1 MPSHCQ
7 VVYIS
12 GSKQKLGVAEESS
25 KSKVTELQ
33 GSQTSWATPEE
44 PHKWLQHSLGNMQ

>member
-12 GSKQKLGVAEESS
+12 GSQRKSCVAEESS
-25 KSKVTELQ
+25 KSKLTELQ
-33 GSQTSWATPEE
+33 GLQTSWATPEE
-44 PHKWLQHSLGNMQ
+44 PHKWL